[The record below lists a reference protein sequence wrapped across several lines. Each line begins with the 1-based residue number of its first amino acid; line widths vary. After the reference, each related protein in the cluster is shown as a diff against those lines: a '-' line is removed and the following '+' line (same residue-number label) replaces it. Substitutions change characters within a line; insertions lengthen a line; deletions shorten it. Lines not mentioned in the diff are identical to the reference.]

1 MCNYFEK
8 DGSDKSGMSFKT
20 IVGHTVFIA
29 VEITVLYFL
38 FC

>member
-8 DGSDKSGMSFKT
+8 EESGMSFKT
-20 IVGHTVFIA
+20 IVGHTIFIA